1 MALSDHVHML
11 STHSSQASLK
21 GYAFRPFEDSR
32 PDNRLQQLRLP
43 ERPSA
48 AKASRRM
55 LKHWPSKS
63 SQAQMVRRP
72 A

>member
-1 MALSDHVHML
+1 ML
-11 STHSSQASLK
+11 ATHSSQASLN
-21 GYAFRPFEDSR
+21 GYAFRPFGDTR
-32 PDNRLQQLRLP
+32 PADNRLHQLRLP

-63 SQAQMVRRP
+63 SQAQLVRRP

>member
-1 MALSDHVHML
+1 ML

-21 GYAFRPFEDSR
+21 GYAFRPFGDTW
-32 PDNRLQQLRLP
+32 PADNRLHQLRLP

-63 SQAQMVRRP
+63 SQAQLVRRP